1 MGKGYVAGGKRA
13 SGQGA
18 RGWGKVGMRA
28 ARPPDCFAVFAI
40 TEEWDASFGGG
51 VLERTET
58 NRLLSM
64 TALPPHRRLGGGQ
77 MGRRATTR
85 ACPYN

>member
-1 MGKGYVAGGKRA
+1 MGKGVCGGWQTGKRAGEMVA

-51 VLERTET
+51 VLERVET
-58 NRLLSM
+58 TDFS
-64 TALPPHRRLGGGQ
+64 A
-77 MGRRATTR
+77 
-85 ACPYN
+85 